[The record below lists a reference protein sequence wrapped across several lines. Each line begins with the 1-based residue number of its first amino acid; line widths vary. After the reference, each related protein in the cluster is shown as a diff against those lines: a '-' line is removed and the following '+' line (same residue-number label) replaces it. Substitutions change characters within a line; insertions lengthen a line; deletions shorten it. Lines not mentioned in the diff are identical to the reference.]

1 MLIVGAGPCGLRLAI
16 ECALLGARTCVIEA
30 REYFSRNNVLH
41 LWPFVI
47 QDVKLLGG
55 KTIFPKFC
63 TGAINHVSEYTPFE
77 VKNICD
83 VMGYINIYNWF

>member
-1 MLIVGAGPCGLRLAI
+1 MFQILIIGAGPCGLRLAI
-16 ECALLGARTCVIEA
+16 ECALLGAKTVVLEA

-55 KTIFPKFC
+55 KSIFPKFC
-63 TGAINHVSEYTPFE
+63 TGAINHVS
-77 VKNICD
+77 K
-83 VMGYINIYNWF
+83 